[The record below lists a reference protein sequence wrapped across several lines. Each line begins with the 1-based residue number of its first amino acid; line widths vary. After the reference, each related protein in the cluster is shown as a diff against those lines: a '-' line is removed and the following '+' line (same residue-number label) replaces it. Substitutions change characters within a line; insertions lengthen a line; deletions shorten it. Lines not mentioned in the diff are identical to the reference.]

1 MIKLACVGDNVVDIN
16 YLDKIINPGGNCVN
30 VAVYAAQLGHQS
42 GYVGVLAD
50 DKFAEILK
58 GSFDQTG
65 VSYNHC
71 PVLQGETGRCFVDLI
86 DGDRV
91 LGDENDGGLVKSDP
105 LQLTDEVLDYLKSFD
120 LVHTSCYSYMDD
132 QLFRYK
138 NAGISVVYDFSTAW
152 NEEKF
157 RQVCPYVDYVLL
169 SGKEEDI
176 MEEDLAVLRELTV
189 NYPVQLAI
197 ITFGVKGAYVYDG
210 SRLHFKE
217 PYNAEGGAIDTTGCG
232 DSWIA
237 GFITTYA
244 EGAKRLNS
252 LKQTARGDF
261 LQEKNE
267 KNYLDYLIEI
277 SMCMGN
283 AKARHTSQIK
293 GGYGHGKTFAEFGNL
308 TCLK

>member
-42 GYVGVLAD
+42 AYVGVLAD

-58 GSFDQTG
+58 GSFDQIG
-65 VSYNHC
+65 IAYDHC
-71 PVLQGETGRCFVDLI
+71 PVLHGETGRCFVDLI

-91 LGDENDGGLVKSDP
+91 LGDENDGGLVKTDP
-105 LQLTDEVLDYLKSFD
+105 LQLTEEILDYLKSFD

-132 QLFRYK
+132 QLPRYK
-138 NAGISVVYDFSTAW
+138 DAGISVVYDFSTTW
-152 NEEKF
+152 NEERF

-169 SGKEEDI
+169 SGKEEDTV
-176 MEEDLAVLRELTV
+176 EEDLAALRELTV

-244 EGAKRLNS
+244 EGTKRLNRM
-252 LKQTARGDF
+252 KQTAHGDF

-267 KNYLDYLIEI
+267 KDYFDYLIEI

-283 AKARHTSQIK
+283 TKARHTSQIK
-293 GGYGHGKTFAEFGNL
+293 GGYGHGKTFAEFGYL